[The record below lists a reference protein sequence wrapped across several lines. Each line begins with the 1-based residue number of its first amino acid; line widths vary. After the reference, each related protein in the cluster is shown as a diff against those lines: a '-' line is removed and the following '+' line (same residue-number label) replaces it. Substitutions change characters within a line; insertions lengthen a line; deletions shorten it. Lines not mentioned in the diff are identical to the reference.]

1 MWQGQ
6 SLVRALSS
14 SPSSLSAEQ
23 PSASTSS
30 QGDSSSSISSPSS
43 TSSPSASSSPSSSTG
58 SSPDAEGYRVMYQG
72 FFARPHKRLKVC
84 HSQPCISE
92 APQSAA
98 NQCTLI
104 VAWRGGSLQSGN
116 CTNGH
121 TAACRCR
128 QYGLFSSVKA
138 CNSRC
143 QQALIALAGLLNPA
157 APDTDCCGSPAP
169 VLCVYAVCEPAQHLC
184 ILCGCPAH
192 RHLLFSLPNSTRGR

>member
-1 MWQGQ
+1 M
-6 SLVRALSS
+6 RALSS

-30 QGDSSSSISSPSS
+30 QVDSSSSISSPSSSPSS

-92 APQSAA
+92 APKSAA

-128 QYGLFSSVKA
+128 QYVLFSSVKA

-169 VLCVYAVCEPAQHLC
+169 VFVCLC
-184 ILCGCPAH
+184 
-192 RHLLFSLPNSTRGR
+192 STRACSTPLHPLRLPRSSSPTLQPPQ